1 MGMTVTRIYVVDN
14 GGQWTH
20 REWRVLRDLN
30 VDTKIVPNTT
40 PFEDISAEKVDGLIL
55 SGGAPRMGLQK
66 ELGNCREYLEKADF
80 PILGICAGHQF
91 MAKFFGGDTKPSKIP
106 EFGKIELVLIKGGNA
121 LFKGVPKKSIVWESH
136 NDEVTVL
143 PKDFEILG
151 KSENCEIQAMNHKE
165 KPFYGLQFHPEVE
178 HTEYGKQIFK
188 NFVWI
193 CKERKK

>member
-1 MGMTVTRIYVVDN
+1 MVRIYVVDN

-20 REWRVLRDLN
+20 REWRTLRDLD

-40 PFEDISAEKVDGLIL
+40 PFKEIYAEGVDGLVL

-91 MAKFFGGDTKPSKIP
+91 IAQFFGGEAKPSKIP
-106 EFGKIELVLIKGGNA
+106 EFGKIELTLVKKDNA

-136 NDEVTVL
+136 NDEVTAL
-143 PKDFEILG
+143 PKEFEVLG
-151 KSENCEIQAMNHKE
+151 KSENCEIQAIHHKE

-178 HTEYGKQIFK
+178 HTEYGELIFK
-188 NFVWI
+188 NFIGI
-193 CKERKK
+193 CEK

>member
-1 MGMTVTRIYVVDN
+1 MIMVRIYVVDN

-20 REWRVLRDLN
+20 REWRTLRDFD

-40 PFEDISAEKVDGLIL
+40 PFKEISAERVDGLVL
-55 SGGAPRMGLQK
+55 SGGAPRVGLQK

-91 MAKFFGGDTKPSKIP
+91 IAQFFGGGIKPSKIP
-106 EFGKIELVLIKGGNA
+106 EFGKTELTLVKEDSA

-136 NDEVTVL
+136 NDEVTTL
-143 PKDFEILG
+143 PKDFEVLG
-151 KSENCEIQAMNHKE
+151 KSENCEIQAMLHKE

-178 HTEYGKQIFK
+178 HTEYGGLIFK
-188 NFVWI
+188 NFIEI
-193 CKERKK
+193 CEK

>member
-1 MGMTVTRIYVVDN
+1 MIMVRIYVVDN

-20 REWRVLRDLN
+20 REWRTLRDLDI
-30 VDTKIVPNTT
+30 DTKIVPNTT
-40 PFEDISAEKVDGLIL
+40 PFKEISAERVDGLVL

-91 MAKFFGGDTKPSKIP
+91 IAQFFGGEVKPSKIP
-106 EFGKIELVLIKGGNA
+106 EFGKIELTLVKENKA

-136 NDEVTVL
+136 NDEVTTL
-143 PKDFEILG
+143 PKDFEVLG
-151 KSENCEIQAMNHKE
+151 KSENCEIQAMLHKE

-178 HTEYGKQIFK
+178 HTEYGELIFK
-188 NFVWI
+188 NFIEI
-193 CKERKK
+193 CEK